1 MRAERFELPTFWSG
15 VRGAAVAPCPLWQD
29 VSIWKSNVF
38 TAMKIESDGDKINQ
52 LRNFSCTQN
61 EGRVVLTPSLIHKT
75 LHDTVRKVSRIVCCK
90 RLWCIWIAAFNL
102 QSCTCGLVAMTSASH
117 AEGRQF
123 DPGQVYFCHCWSWF
137 LPIARTDPKML
148 SPCPNTKAKA
158 KQEFEAEESEKL

>member
-15 VRGAAVAPCPLWQD
+15 VRRAAVAPCPLWQD

-123 DPGQVYFCHCWSWF
+123 DPGQVYNICCGTTVHHTFWSMNAGF
-137 LPIARTDPKML
+137 
-148 SPCPNTKAKA
+148 TKISAVGLKHT
-158 KQEFEAEESEKL
+158 L